1 MVKDE
6 TSRGDELRA
15 LGWTAEEVRQYEE
28 LWEYRQR
35 WGAINLE
42 PEDRVFLRRAEA
54 ALPKR
59 VAHGKGSLKKSLQQ
73 KSHYRWLSFYR
84 DAMLASADSLGLQP
98 GEQAAWPILLEE
110 ELRALDHYEPVLG
123 LPDTLKARELVPAR
137 EAWIDAAAQQGR
149 VLSFD
154 FDAPLETLKQQESTT
169 WKPLRS
175 EGARTYPVLDA
186 ESAAAFRAKV
196 RKEVAELIRSTFPS
210 LKDSD
215 KPAPDTEA
223 QSS

>member
-1 MVKDE
+1 MAKDE
-6 TSRGDELRA
+6 TSRGEELRA

-59 VAHGKGSLKKSLQQ
+59 LAHGKGSLKKTLQQ

-98 GEQAAWPILLEE
+98 EEEAAWVILLEE

-123 LPDTLKARELVPAR
+123 LPDTLKAKDLMPAR
-137 EAWIDAAAQQGR
+137 EAWIEEAAQQGR

-154 FDAPLETLKQQESTT
+154 FDAPLEALKQQESTS

-175 EGARTYPVLDA
+175 EGARTYPVLA
-186 ESAAAFRAKV
+186 GEAAAAFRTKV
-196 RKEVAELIRSTFPS
+196 GREVAEQIRATFPS

-215 KPAPDTEA
+215 KPAP
-223 QSS
+223 

>member
-1 MVKDE
+1 VAKDE
-6 TSRGDELRA
+6 TSRGEELRA

-59 VAHGKGSLKKSLQQ
+59 LAHGKGSLKKTLQQ

-98 GEQAAWPILLEE
+98 EEEAAWVILLEE

-123 LPDTLKARELVPAR
+123 LPDTLKAKDLMPAR
-137 EAWIDAAAQQGR
+137 EAWIEEAAQQGR

-154 FDAPLETLKQQESTT
+154 FDAPLEALKQQESTS

-175 EGARTYPVLDA
+175 EGARTYPVLA
-186 ESAAAFRAKV
+186 GEAAAAFRTKV
-196 RKEVAELIRSTFPS
+196 GREVAEQIRATFPS

-215 KPAPDTEA
+215 KPAP
-223 QSS
+223 

>member
-1 MVKDE
+1 MAKDE
-6 TSRGDELRA
+6 TSRGEELRT
-15 LGWTAEEVRQYEE
+15 LGWTPEEVRQYEE

-59 VAHGKGSLKKSLQQ
+59 VPHGKGSLKKTLQQ

-84 DAMLASADSLGLQP
+84 DAMLSSAESLGLQP
-98 GEQAAWPILLEE
+98 GEEAAWVILLEE
-110 ELRALDHYEPVLG
+110 ELRVLDHYEPVLG
-123 LPDTLKARELVPAR
+123 LPDTLKAKELLPAR
-137 EAWIDAAAQQGR
+137 EAWIEAAAPQGR

-154 FDAPLETLKQQESTT
+154 FDAPLETLKQQEATS
-169 WKPLRS
+169 WKPLRG
-175 EGARTYPVLDA
+175 EGARSYPVLPA
-186 ESAAAFRAKV
+186 EAAAAFRTQV
-196 RKEVAELIRSTFPS
+196 GQQVAEHIRATFPS

-215 KPAPDTEA
+215 RPAP
-223 QSS
+223 

>member
-1 MVKDE
+1 VAKDE
-6 TSRGDELRA
+6 TSRGEELRA

-59 VAHGKGSLKKSLQQ
+59 LAHGKGSLKKTLQQ

-98 GEQAAWPILLEE
+98 EEEAAWVILLEE

-123 LPDTLKARELVPAR
+123 LPDTLKAKDLVPAR
-137 EAWIDAAAQQGR
+137 EAWIEEAAQQGR

-154 FDAPLETLKQQESTT
+154 FDAPLEALKQQESTS

-175 EGARTYPVLDA
+175 EGARAYPVLA
-186 ESAAAFRAKV
+186 GEAAAAFRTKV
-196 RKEVAELIRSTFPS
+196 GREVAEQIRATFPS

-215 KPAPDTEA
+215 KPAP
-223 QSS
+223 

>member
-1 MVKDE
+1 LAKDE
-6 TSRGDELRA
+6 TSRGEELRT

-59 VAHGKGSLKKSLQQ
+59 ASNGKGSLKKSLQE
-73 KSHYRWLSFYR
+73 KSHYRWLRFYH
-84 DAMLASADSLGLQP
+84 DALQAEAERLGLQP
-98 GEQAAWPILLEE
+98 GEEAAWVILLEE

-123 LPDTLKARELVPAR
+123 LPDTLKAKALAPAR
-137 EAWIDAAAQQGR
+137 EAWIEAAAAQGR
-149 VLSFD
+149 ELSVD
-154 FDAPLETLKQQESTT
+154 FDAPLAALKQQESTN

-175 EGARTYPVLDA
+175 EGARSYPALHA
-186 ESAAAFRAKV
+186 QAAVAFRATV
-196 RKEVAELIRSTFPS
+196 RREVAQTIRSTSPS
-210 LKDSD
+210 LQDSD
-215 KPAPDTEA
+215 EPEPSGD
-223 QSS
+223 

>member
-1 MVKDE
+1 MAKDE
-6 TSRGDELRA
+6 TSRGEELRA

-59 VAHGKGSLKKSLQQ
+59 LAHGKGSLKKTLQQ

-98 GEQAAWPILLEE
+98 EEEAAWVILLEE

-123 LPDTLKARELVPAR
+123 LPDTLKAKDLVPAR
-137 EAWIDAAAQQGR
+137 EAWIEEAAQQGR

-154 FDAPLETLKQQESTT
+154 FDAPLEALKQQESTS

-175 EGARTYPVLDA
+175 EGARTYPVLA
-186 ESAAAFRAKV
+186 GEAAAAFRTKV
-196 RKEVAELIRSTFPS
+196 GREVAEQIRATFPS

-215 KPAPDTEA
+215 KPAP
-223 QSS
+223 

>member
-1 MVKDE
+1 VAKDE
-6 TSRGDELRA
+6 SSRGEELRA

-59 VAHGKGSLKKSLQQ
+59 ADSRKGSLKKSLQE
-73 KSHYRWLSFYR
+73 KSHYRWLRFYC
-84 DAMLASADSLGLQP
+84 DALQAAGADLSLQP
-98 GEQAAWPILLEE
+98 GEEAAWVILLEE

-123 LPDTLKARELVPAR
+123 LPDTLKAKELAPAR
-137 EAWIDAAAQQGR
+137 EAWIEAVAAQGR
-149 VLSFD
+149 ELSVD
-154 FDAPLETLKQQESTT
+154 FDAPLAALKQQEATN

-175 EGARTYPVLDA
+175 EGATSYPVLDA
-186 ESAAAFRAKV
+186 EAAAAFRTTV
-196 RKEVAELIRSTFPS
+196 RREVAQTIRATFPS
-210 LKDSD
+210 LQDSD
-215 KPAPDTEA
+215 KPEPPSD
-223 QSS
+223 